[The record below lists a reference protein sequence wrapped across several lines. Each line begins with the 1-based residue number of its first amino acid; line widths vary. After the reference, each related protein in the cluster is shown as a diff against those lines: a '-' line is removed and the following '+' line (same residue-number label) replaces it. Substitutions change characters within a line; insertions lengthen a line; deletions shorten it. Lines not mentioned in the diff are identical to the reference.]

1 MHLPLLLEFEVLEE
15 EEMFALTCIEITP
28 VTQNIEQ
35 HWAKIAIYLGFKS
48 KDLVFHLQ
56 LFSLLRQNCWVL
68 HLPTDK
74 SFESEANWLE
84 ILPHTFHMLHHSL
97 SFWWQF
103 SRSRPHLHITSTHCN
118 ALTTLKCTQKR
129 KVQSSL
135 ERAQDRWTL
144 QSLFSRSQQE
154 QILLSSLHIIYLHDA
169 IGVIFQI
176 LGTLQLIQSLG
187 IILKKKRWWY

>member
-1 MHLPLLLEFEVLEE
+1 MHLPLLLEFEVVEE

-56 LFSLLRQNCWVL
+56 LFFLLRQNCWVL

-84 ILPHTFHMLHHSL
+84 ILYYHTHFTCCITHSASDGNLVEVGLINTHHTKVYSEAKSPKFTGKGTGQVNISIFFFPARSKNRFSFQVYTLFIYMMPLVL
-97 SFWWQF
+97 SFKF
-103 SRSRPHLHITSTHCN
+103 LGHYNSFNHL
-118 ALTTLKCTQKR
+118 
-129 KVQSSL
+129 
-135 ERAQDRWTL
+135 
-144 QSLFSRSQQE
+144 
-154 QILLSSLHIIYLHDA
+154 
-169 IGVIFQI
+169 G
-176 LGTLQLIQSLG
+176 
-187 IILKKKRWWY
+187 